1 MVEFEELELED
12 EIVFEEATTIEE
24 IKEELKNGYGV
35 VISKDRCKGIYY
47 SEAKTKL
54 YLFEYQ
60 DEEEDITS
68 IENYMLMGIEIEID
82 EANKLIEEYLNTL
95 KKGEDRMKKYN
106 EWLRS

>member
-1 MVEFEELELED
+1 MIEFEELGLED
-12 EIVFEEATTIEE
+12 TVSFEEATTIEE
-24 IKEELKNGYGV
+24 IKENLKNGCGV

-47 SEAKTKL
+47 SEDHTKL
-54 YLFEYQ
+54 YLLECQ
-60 DEEEDITS
+60 DEEEDLTTV
-68 IENYMLMGIEIEID
+68 ENYILMGMEIEID